1 MAAIGL
7 KSYILDN
14 NFKSGLL
21 LAGFPILLIGVAYG
35 LQLVL
40 MGMGALPTTGD
51 LGGDLALSLRMLVA
65 SAPLA
70 LIVAAVWYAIA
81 YWSHGAIISLAT
93 GAKGVT
99 RAQEPDL
106 YNLLENL
113 CISRGLT
120 TPSLKII
127 ETDALN
133 AYASGLNE
141 KQYSVT
147 VTRGLMQS
155 LSREELEC
163 VLGHELTHIINRD
176 TRLMVICA
184 VFAGIISLIAEMMAR
199 SMRYAG
205 AWSGGGRKRSGK
217 GGGGVLILIG
227 LALIF
232 IGYALA
238 IVLRFALSRKREF
251 LADAG
256 AVELTKNPDAMIRAL
271 QKISGHA
278 DIPAP
283 GEVEVLFFESRA
295 TGLAGLFETHPRIE
309 KRIEA
314 LVKYAGGRVEM
325 VVEVPSDAAPIAEA
339 GEPAPWGA
347 PEPESRTEDHKRG
360 PWG

>member
-35 LQLVL
+35 LQLVM
-40 MGMGALPTTGD
+40 MGSGLLPTTD
-51 LGGDLALSLRMLVA
+51 SLGGDLALSFRMMFA

-70 LIVAAVWYAIA
+70 LVVAAVWYAIA
-81 YWSHGAIISLAT
+81 YWSHGAIIALAT
-93 GAKGVT
+93 GAKGVSRT
-99 RAQEPDL
+99 QEPEL

-113 CISRGLT
+113 CISRGLA
-120 TPSLKII
+120 TPSWKII

-141 KQYSVT
+141 KQYSIT
-147 VTRGLMQS
+147 VTRGLIQT

-184 VFAGIISLIAEMMAR
+184 VFAGIISLVAEMMAR

-205 AWSGGGRKRSGK
+205 AWSGGRRKRSGK
-217 GGGGVLILIG
+217 GGGVLILIG

-314 LVKYAGGRVEM
+314 LVKYAGGRVE
-325 VVEVPSDAAPIAEA
+325 PP
-339 GEPAPWGA
+339 PPA
-347 PEPESRTEDHKRG
+347 PEPIPEDQAAGPWGPSATETPPEDHKRG

>member
-1 MAAIGL
+1 MAVFGL

-21 LAGFPILLIGVAYG
+21 LAGFPLLLTLVVFG

-40 MGMGALPTTGD
+40 MGAGALPTSD
-51 LGGDLALSLRMLVA
+51 SLGGDLALSFRMLLGGVPIAIVVA
-65 SAPLA
+65 L
-70 LIVAAVWYAIA
+70 VWYAIA
-81 YWSHGAIISLAT
+81 YQAQGAIIALAT

-99 RAQEPDL
+99 RAEEPEL

-113 CISRGLT
+113 CISRGLA

-127 ETDALN
+127 ETESLN
-133 AYASGLNE
+133 AYATGLNE

-147 VTRGLMQS
+147 VTRGLIQT
-155 LSREELEC
+155 LTREELEC

-184 VFAGIISLIAEMMAR
+184 VFAGIISLVAEMMAR
-199 SMRYAG
+199 VFRYSG
-205 AWSGGGRKRSGK
+205 SWGGGSSRKRGGK
-217 GGGGVLILIG
+217 GGGGALILIG

-232 IGYALA
+232 VGYALA
-238 IVLRFALSRKREF
+238 IVLRFAVSRNREY

-278 DIPAP
+278 DLPSP

-295 TGLAGLFETHPRIE
+295 AGLAGLFETHPPIE

-314 LVKYAGGRVEM
+314 LVKYAGGRLEM
-325 VVEVPSDAAPIAEA
+325 VAEPVGLPEA
-339 GEPAPWGA
+339 S
-347 PEPESRTEDHKRG
+347 PEPSAPHRPG

>member
-1 MAAIGL
+1 MAVVGL

-14 NFKSGLL
+14 NFRSGLL
-21 LAGFPILLIGVAYG
+21 LAGFPVLLTLVVYGV
-35 LQLVL
+35 QLVL
-40 MGMGALPTTGD
+40 MGAGALPTGD
-51 LGGDLALSLRMLVA
+51 SIGGSLALSFRMLVGGLPIA
-65 SAPLA
+65 
-70 LIVAAVWYAIA
+70 IVVAAIWYVIA
-81 YWSHGAIISLAT
+81 YFSQGAIISLAT
-93 GAKGVT
+93 GAKGVS
-99 RAQEPDL
+99 RAEEPEL

-113 CISRGLT
+113 CISRGLR
-120 TPSLKII
+120 TPVLKII
-127 ETDALN
+127 ETEALN

-147 VTRGLMQS
+147 VTRGLMQT
-155 LSREELEC
+155 LTREELEC

-184 VFAGIISLIAEMMAR
+184 VFAGIISLVAEMMAR
-199 SMRYAG
+199 VFRYAG
-205 AWSGGGRKRSGK
+205 AWGSGGGRKRDGK
-217 GGGGVLILIG
+217 GGGGLLILIG

-232 IGYALA
+232 VGYGLA
-238 IVLRFALSRKREF
+238 IVLRFAVSRKREY

-278 DIPAP
+278 DIPSP

-295 TGLAGLFETHPRIE
+295 TGLAGLFETHPPIE

-314 LVKYAGGRVEM
+314 LVKYAGGRVE
-325 VVEVPSDAAPIAEA
+325 PLAEA
-339 GEPAPWGA
+339 ALQVPEEPHRP
-347 PEPESRTEDHKRG
+347 G